1 MPRVVLT
8 HKCNRPGCEGDP
20 GDILDLTEDLASYL
34 LKRKGATLVR
44 DVRAKPAK
52 DAEDGDSEN
61 DEEPPGGSAGTGSAT
76 DAGGPSGGPQE
87 SARAARK
94 RNRKGPK
101 KESDETTSGD
111 GSPADAED
119 GDPTETE

>member
-34 LKRKGATLVR
+34 LQRKGAKLKP
-44 DVRAKPAK
+44 KPAK
-52 DAEDGDSEN
+52 DGDEGDS
-61 DEEPPGGSAGTGSAT
+61 DEETPGGSAGQGSAT

-87 SARAARK
+87 SARSARR
-94 RNRKGPK
+94 RNKGRKEKQP
-101 KESDETTSGD
+101 DETTSGD
-111 GSPADAED
+111 GGADDAEN
-119 GDPTETE
+119 GDSSDPE